1 MKNMELQNFMKNTEP
16 VAQWLTG
23 LSKEDNKTY
32 KRQISIINME
42 IEAGLEEG
50 STDEDRTDG
59 WGAIRSNGKRML
71 RANVT
76 NEAGDTFPQASRGQG
91 DKYQANR
98 SLITSCITAMKTALL
113 VLPTELKLLLTHAKK
128 PFGKG
133 ARDMNGAFNDFS
145 EFVGQMAIEMKET
158 LEHAIDNDRWNKDD
172 DGNYIVVDGV
182 PSLMPVDR
190 TVKEETVKEETTT
203 EPEVQG

>member
-1 MKNMELQNFMKNTEP
+1 MELQNFMKNTEP
-16 VAQWLTG
+16 VSQWLAG

-32 KRQISIINME
+32 KKAIMIINME
-42 IEAGLEEG
+42 IESGLEETA
-50 STDEDRTDG
+50 TDDDRTDA
-59 WGAIRSNGKRML
+59 WSAIRSNGKRMV
-71 RANVT
+71 RAEVK

-91 DKYQANR
+91 DKYQAHR
-98 SLITSCITAMKTALL
+98 SLITSCINAMKTGLL
-113 VLPTELKLLLTHAKK
+113 ALPTETQDILTHAKK

-133 ARDMNGAFNDFS
+133 ARDMNGAFNAFS
-145 EFVGQMAIEMKET
+145 EYIGQTAIEYKEI
-158 LEHAIDNDRWNKDD
+158 LETAIDNNRWNKDD

-190 TVKEETVKEETTT
+190 TVAEETTE

>member
-1 MKNMELQNFMKNTEP
+1 MELQNFMKNTEP

-32 KRQISIINME
+32 KKAIMIINME
-42 IEAGLEEG
+42 IESGLEETA
-50 STDEDRTDG
+50 TDDDRTDA
-59 WGAIRSNGKRML
+59 WSAIRSNGKRMI
-71 RANVT
+71 RAEVKNK
-76 NEAGDTFPQASRGQG
+76 AGDTFPQASRGQG
-91 DKYQANR
+91 DKYQTHR
-98 SLITSCITAMKTALL
+98 SLITSCLTSMKTGLFA
-113 VLPTELKLLLTHAKK
+113 LPTELQQTLTHAKK

-145 EFVGQMAIEMKET
+145 ELVGQMAIEYKEV
-158 LEHAIDNDRWNKDD
+158 LENAIDNNRWSKDD

-190 TVKEETVKEETTT
+190 TKEETQE
-203 EPEVQG
+203 EPEVVQE

>member
-23 LSKEDNKTY
+23 LSKEDNKTH
-32 KRQISIINME
+32 KKAIMIINME
-42 IEAGLEEG
+42 IDAGLEEG
-50 STDEDRTDG
+50 STDDDRTDA
-59 WGAIRSNGKRML
+59 WSSIRSNGKRML
-71 RANVT
+71 RAEVK

-91 DKYQANR
+91 DKYQADR
-98 SLITSCITAMKTALL
+98 SLITSCINAMKTGLL
-113 VLPTELKLLLTHAKK
+113 ALPTELKQILTHAKK

-145 EFVGQMAIEMKET
+145 ELVGQMAIEMKET
-158 LEHAIDNDRWNKDD
+158 LENAIDSNRWNKDD

-190 TVKEETVKEETTT
+190 TVVEETTEET
-203 EPEVQG
+203 TEEPEVQG

>member
-32 KRQISIINME
+32 KKAIMIINME
-42 IEAGLEEG
+42 IETGLEEG
-50 STDEDRTDG
+50 STDDDRTDA
-59 WGAIRSNGKRML
+59 WSSIRSNGKRML
-71 RANVT
+71 RAEVK

-91 DKYQANR
+91 DKYQADR
-98 SLITSCITAMKTALL
+98 SLITSCINAMKTGLL
-113 VLPTELKLLLTHAKK
+113 ALPTELQQILTHAKK

-145 EFVGQMAIEMKET
+145 ELVGQMAIEMKET
-158 LEHAIDNDRWNKDD
+158 LENAIDSNRWNKDD
-172 DGNYIVVDGV
+172 DGNYIVLDGV

-190 TVKEETVKEETTT
+190 TVKEEATEETTE

>member
-1 MKNMELQNFMKNTEP
+1 MELQNFMKNTEP

-32 KRQISIINME
+32 NKAIMIINME
-42 IEAGLEEG
+42 IESGLEEIA
-50 STDEDRTDG
+50 TDDDRTDA
-59 WGAIRSNGKRML
+59 WNSIRSNGKRMI
-71 RANVT
+71 RAEVK

-98 SLITSCITAMKTALL
+98 SLITSCINAMKTGLL
-113 VLPTELKLLLTHAKK
+113 ALPTELQQILTHAKK

-158 LEHAIDNDRWNKDD
+158 LENAIDTNRWNKDD
-172 DGNYIVVDGV
+172 DENYIVVDGV

-190 TVKEETVKEETTT
+190 TVTEETTE

>member
-1 MKNMELQNFMKNTEP
+1 MELQNFMKNTEP

-32 KRQISIINME
+32 KKAIMIINME
-42 IEAGLEEG
+42 IESGLEEIA
-50 STDEDRTDG
+50 TDDDRTDA
-59 WGAIRSNGKRML
+59 WNSIRSNGKRMI
-71 RANVT
+71 RAEVK

-98 SLITSCITAMKTALL
+98 SLITSCINAMKTGLL
-113 VLPTELKLLLTHAKK
+113 ALPTELQQILTHAKK

-145 EFVGQMAIEMKET
+145 EFVGQMATEQKEI
-158 LEHAIDNDRWNKDD
+158 LENAIDSNRWNKDG
-172 DGNYIVVDGV
+172 DGNYIVLDGV

-190 TVKEETVKEETTT
+190 TKEETQE
-203 EPEVQG
+203 EPEVVQE

>member
-1 MKNMELQNFMKNTEP
+1 MELQNFMKNTEP

-32 KRQISIINME
+32 KKAIMIINME
-42 IEAGLEEG
+42 IESGLEEG
-50 STDEDRTDG
+50 ATDDDRTDA
-59 WGAIRSNGKRML
+59 WSAIRSNGKRMI
-71 RANVT
+71 RAEVK

-98 SLITSCITAMKTALL
+98 SLITSCINAMKTGLL
-113 VLPTELKLLLTHAKK
+113 ALPTDLQLILSHAKK

-133 ARDMNGAFNDFS
+133 ARDMNGAFNDYS
-145 EFVGQMAIEMKET
+145 EYVGQMAIEYKEI
-158 LEHAIDNDRWNKDD
+158 LENAIDDNRWRTDD

-190 TVKEETVKEETTT
+190 TVAEETTE
-203 EPEVQG
+203 EPEVVQG

>member
-32 KRQISIINME
+32 KKAIMIINME
-42 IEAGLEEG
+42 IETGLEEG
-50 STDEDRTDG
+50 STDDDRTDA
-59 WGAIRSNGKRML
+59 WSSIRSNGKRML
-71 RANVT
+71 RAEVK

-91 DKYQANR
+91 DKYQADR
-98 SLITSCITAMKTALL
+98 SLITSCINAIKTGLL
-113 VLPTELKLLLTHAKK
+113 ALPTELQQILTHAKK

-145 EFVGQMAIEMKET
+145 ELVGQMAIEMKET
-158 LEHAIDNDRWNKDD
+158 LENAIDSNRWNKDD
-172 DGNYIVVDGV
+172 DGNYIVLDGV

-190 TVKEETVKEETTT
+190 TVKEEATEETTE

>member
-1 MKNMELQNFMKNTEP
+1 MELQNFMKNTEP

-50 STDEDRTDG
+50 ATDEDRTDA
-59 WGAIRSNGKRML
+59 WSAIRSNGKRMI
-71 RANVT
+71 RAEVK

-98 SLITSCITAMKTALL
+98 SLMTSCIDAMKTGLL
-113 VLPTELKLLLTHAKK
+113 ALPTELQQILTHAKK

-133 ARDMNGAFNDFS
+133 AREMNGGFNDYS
-145 EFVGQMAIEMKET
+145 EFIGQMSIEYKEI
-158 LEHAIDNDRWNKDD
+158 LENSIDSNRWRTDD
-172 DGNYIVVDGV
+172 NGDYIVVDGV

-190 TVKEETVKEETTT
+190 TVAEETQE
-203 EPEVQG
+203 EPEVVQG

>member
-32 KRQISIINME
+32 NKAIMIINME
-42 IEAGLEEG
+42 IESGLEEIA
-50 STDEDRTDG
+50 TDDDRTDA
-59 WGAIRSNGKRML
+59 WNSIRSNGKRMI
-71 RANVT
+71 RAEVK

-98 SLITSCITAMKTALL
+98 SLITSCINAMKTGLL
-113 VLPTELKLLLTHAKK
+113 ALPTELQQILTHAKK

-145 EFVGQMAIEMKET
+145 EFVGQMATEQKEI
-158 LEHAIDNDRWNKDD
+158 LENAIDSNRWNKDG
-172 DGNYIVVDGV
+172 DGNYIVLDGV

-190 TVKEETVKEETTT
+190 TKEETQE
-203 EPEVQG
+203 EPEVVQE

>member
-1 MKNMELQNFMKNTEP
+1 MELQNFKKNTAP

-32 KRQISIINME
+32 SKAIKIITME
-42 IEAGLEEG
+42 IESGLEETA
-50 STDEDRTDG
+50 SDEDRTDA
-59 WGAIRSNGKRML
+59 WSAIRSNGKRMI
-71 RANVT
+71 RAEVKNK
-76 NEAGDTFPQASRGQG
+76 AGDTFPQASRGQG
-91 DKYQANR
+91 DKYQAHR
-98 SLITSCITAMKTALL
+98 SLITSCLNSMKTGLL
-113 VLPTELKLLLTHAKK
+113 ALPTELQQILTHAKK

-145 EFVGQMAIEMKET
+145 ELVGQMATEFKEV
-158 LEHAIDNDRWNKDD
+158 LETAIDNNRWNKDD

-190 TVKEETVKEETTT
+190 TDKEEATE
-203 EPEVQG
+203 EPEVVQG

>member
-1 MKNMELQNFMKNTEP
+1 MKNTEP

-32 KRQISIINME
+32 KKAIMIINME
-42 IEAGLEEG
+42 IETGLEEG
-50 STDEDRTDG
+50 STDDDRTDA
-59 WGAIRSNGKRML
+59 WSSIRSNGKRML
-71 RANVT
+71 RAEVK

-91 DKYQANR
+91 DKYQADR
-98 SLITSCITAMKTALL
+98 SLITSCINAIKTGLL
-113 VLPTELKLLLTHAKK
+113 ALPTELQQILTHAKK

-145 EFVGQMAIEMKET
+145 ELVGQMAIEMKET
-158 LEHAIDNDRWNKDD
+158 LENAIDSNRWNKDD
-172 DGNYIVVDGV
+172 DGNYIVLDGV

-190 TVKEETVKEETTT
+190 TVKEEATEETTE